1 MLLKM
6 NNVILK
12 RCLNVVLIIAIL
24 FLIFMGGCY
33 GLTKLI
39 YVSKGCEHFY
49 IDNTEMHTG
58 IDIPKTLK
66 IDCQY
71 DKQMKRK
78 RLYFVID
85 KSSVP
90 MFRYISFS
98 GFKVLEKDF
107 IVTTDDFIH
116 YNEDSLKKRKT
127 NSTLFYKKYADA
139 NGESYKALLDS
150 NSGKVW
156 IDLKYA
162 D

>member
-12 RCLNVVLIIAIL
+12 RCLNIVLIIAIL
-24 FLIFMGGCY
+24 FLIFVGGCY
-33 GLTKLI
+33 GVSKLI
-39 YVSKGCEHFY
+39 YASKGCEQFY

-58 IDIPKTLK
+58 IDIPKILK

-71 DKQMKRK
+71 NKQMKRK
-78 RLYFVID
+78 RLYFLID

-90 MFRYISFS
+90 MHRYISFS
-98 GFKVLEKDF
+98 EFKALEKDF

-116 YNEDSLKKRKT
+116 CNEDSLKKRKT
-127 NSTLFYKKYADA
+127 SSTLFYKKYGDA

-150 NSGKVW
+150 NAGKVW